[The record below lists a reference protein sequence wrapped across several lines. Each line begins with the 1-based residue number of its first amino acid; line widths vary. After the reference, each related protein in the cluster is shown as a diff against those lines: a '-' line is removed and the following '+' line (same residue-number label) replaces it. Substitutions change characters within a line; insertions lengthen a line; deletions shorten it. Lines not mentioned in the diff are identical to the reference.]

1 MKLALAQMQMTSDI
15 AQNAQHA
22 VAYCRKAGQQ
32 HADLLF
38 FPEVQ
43 MTPFF
48 PQYRADSTPYP
59 IDTYLMAYDSE
70 PLMDI
75 AQAARDAGCYV
86 SPNVWL
92 DEQGA
97 TFDTSLL
104 FDRTGCIVGVSKM
117 VHICQAPHF
126 YEQDYYTSSDSGFRV
141 YNTDFGRMG
150 IVICFDRH
158 LPESIR
164 TCALQG
170 AQLVIIPT
178 ANTADEPLEA
188 YEWEVRVQA
197 MQNQVYVAMCN
208 RIGTEGGMA
217 FAGESLIA
225 APDGSVVAKAGR
237 NEQLLIAD
245 LDLSATE
252 EWRRTRPWLG
262 LRRPEWY
269 A

>member
-1 MKLALAQMQMTSDI
+1 MKLALAQMQMTSDS

-22 VAYCRKAGQQ
+22 VDCCRSAGKQ

-38 FPEVQ
+38 FPEAQ

-48 PQYRADSTPYP
+48 PQYPADRTPYP
-59 IDTYLMAYDSE
+59 LADYPLEYDSMA
-70 PLMDI
+70 LVDI
-75 AQAARDAGCYV
+75 ARAAQDANCYV

-97 TFDTSLL
+97 KFDASLL
-104 FDRTGCIVGVSKM
+104 FDRTGCLVGVSKM
-117 VHICQAPHF
+117 VHICQAPQF
-126 YEQDYYTSSDSGFRV
+126 YEQDYYTPSDSGFRV
-141 YNTDFGRMG
+141 YDTDFGRVG

-178 ANTADEPLEA
+178 ANTRDEPLEA
-188 YEWEVRVQA
+188 YEWEVRIQA
-197 MQNQVYVAMCN
+197 LQNQVFVAMCN
-208 RIGTEGGMA
+208 RVGTEGSMT

-225 APDGSVVAKAGR
+225 APDGTLVAKAGR
-237 NEQLLIAD
+237 GQELLVAD
-245 LDLSATE
+245 LDLSE
-252 EWRRTRPWLG
+252 VQEWRRTRPWLG
-262 LRRPEWY
+262 LRRPKWY